1 MHMSKRTWA
10 LITLSQTVLSA
21 LGLVFVTARGGAA
34 ASSPAQ
40 AVPDSPASIAAQ
52 APPPPGFVPTITRAE
67 ARAIIDNAIPKAVE
81 LRGTMVIAILDAG
94 GNLVSLDRMD
104 GRGPTWDT
112 FAIGKAMGSLSSR
125 RPTRDFPPVMNERPD
140 RYFGTLATLGS
151 QVYMVNGGQPLVVD
165 GHIVGAVG
173 VAGLG
178 PGEDDMAADA
188 GIAVWQAMRQNA
200 RR

>member
-1 MHMSKRTWA
+1 MSKRTWA
-10 LITLSQTVLSA
+10 LITLSQTTLLA

-34 ASSPAQ
+34 APRPAQ
-40 AVPDSPASIAAQ
+40 PLAATPASVVSQA
-52 APPPPGFVPTITRAE
+52 APPPDFVPTITRAE
-67 ARAIIDNAIPKAVE
+67 ARAIIDNAIPKAME
-81 LRGTMVIAILDAG
+81 LRGTMVIAVLDAG

-112 FAIGKAMGSLSSR
+112 FAIGKAMGALSSR
-125 RPTRDFPPVMNERPD
+125 RPTRDFPALINERPD
-140 RYFGTLATLGS
+140 RYFGTLATLGRE
-151 QVYMVNGGQPLVVD
+151 VYMVNGGQPLVVD
-165 GHIVGAVG
+165 GHVVGAVG

-188 GIAVWQAMRQNA
+188 GIAAWQAMRSTV

>member
-1 MHMSKRTWA
+1 MNKRTWA
-10 LITLSQTVLSA
+10 LITLSQTA
-21 LGLVFVTARGGAA
+21 LLAVGLVFVTARGGAA
-34 ASSPAQ
+34 APGPAQ
-40 AVPDSPASIAAQ
+40 VVADSPASVAEQ
-52 APPPPGFVPTITRAE
+52 LPPPPAFVPTISRAE
-67 ARAIIDNAIPKAVE
+67 ARAIIDAAIPKAVE
-81 LRGTMVIAILDAG
+81 LRGTMVIAVLDAG

-125 RPTRDFPPVMNERPD
+125 RPTRDFPPLINERPD

-151 QVYMVNGGQPLVVD
+151 QVYMVNGGQPLDVD
-165 GHIVGAVG
+165 GYIVGAVG

-178 PGEDDMAADA
+178 PGEDDLAIDA
-188 GIAVWQAMRQNA
+188 GVAAWQAMRQNM

>member
-1 MHMSKRTWA
+1 MSKRTWA
-10 LITLSQTVLSA
+10 LITLSQMILLA

-34 ASSPAQ
+34 APSAAQ
-40 AVPDSPASIAAQ
+40 AGADRPASVGAQ
-52 APPPPGFVPTITRAE
+52 APPPPDFVPTITRAE
-67 ARAIIDNAIPKAVE
+67 ARAIIDAAIPKAME
-81 LRGTMVIAILDAG
+81 LRGTMVIAVLDAG

-112 FAIGKAMGSLSSR
+112 FAIGKAMGALSSR
-125 RPTRDFPPVMNERPD
+125 RPTRDFPPLINERPD
-140 RYFGTLATLGS
+140 RYFGTLATMGS

-178 PGEDDMAADA
+178 PGEDDMAGDA
-188 GIAVWQAMRQNA
+188 GIAAWQAMRQNL